1 MNNLNIKAP
10 TRLKEETI
18 QKMEQ
23 KRRKNHLPKTLLI
36 AACIPTLL
44 ILTAFGYRLVSG
56 IDGDNLALDAQYLG
70 NGLVEISVENQAN
83 IPLQFNSEFQ
93 LEQWSTS
100 EMIWESSQTM
110 PTIAPNEAAT
120 LSIQIPEELIAQL
133 ETPLPE
139 NDWYHFLLTTNNFA
153 FGQTWMAS
161 LSFAPALPSDDVED
175 AGWAPT
181 PQEDNTSKTAVEF
194 ISEHYEIQN
203 PLEEM
208 EISFPYN
215 DYQEDGNYIHTAV
228 DLVAEQGSNIYP
240 FAAGTVVEAGFASGG
255 GNYLVIDHGDGLQ
268 STYQH
273 CESLLKEVGDSVLLD
288 DVIATVGQTGTATG
302 PHLGFGLLLDDVPV
316 NPALVLGLE

>member
-1 MNNLNIKAP
+1 MNNLTIKAP
-10 TRLKEETI
+10 TQLKKETI
-18 QKMEQ
+18 EKMKQK
-23 KRRKNHLPKTLLI
+23 KVRNHLPKMLLI
-36 AACIPTLL
+36 AACIPVLL
-44 ILTAFGYRLVSG
+44 ILTAFGYRLFSG
-56 IDGDNLALDAQYLG
+56 IDGDDLALNATYLG
-70 NGLVEISVENQAN
+70 SGLVEISVENQAN
-83 IPLQFNSEFQ
+83 IPLQFDSEFQ

-100 EMIWESSQTM
+100 EMIWEGSQAM
-110 PTIAPNEAAT
+110 PTIAPNKTAT
-120 LSIQIPEELIAQL
+120 LSIQIPEELIGQL

-175 AGWAPT
+175 GDWTPI
-181 PQEDNTSKTAVEF
+181 PQEDNTPKTAVEF
-194 ISEHYEIQN
+194 IGENYEIQN
-203 PLEEM
+203 PLDEM

-255 GNYLVIDHGDGLQ
+255 GNYLVIDHGEGLQ

-302 PHLGFGLLLDDVPV
+302 AYLGFGLLLNDVPV